1 MKKQISRLFCT
12 ALVLTMAMGS
22 FVACGGDGKDESSVN
37 ETNTNETKYNEACAW
52 IESGDYEEAYAA
64 FMELGD
70 FKDSQK
76 YLSRFVYFPLV
87 ANYVLYDR
95 SGVMT
100 VELGAFNLP
109 SRVLS
114 VGTIPEPTK
123 EMIVAWN
130 KLLECNSCG

>member
-1 MKKQISRLFCT
+1 M
-12 ALVLTMAMGS
+12 
-22 FVACGGDGKDESSVN
+22 
-37 ETNTNETKYNEACAW
+37 

-109 SRVLS
+109 SRVFS

-123 EMIVAWN
+123 EMIAAWN
-130 KLLECNSCG
+130 KRLECNSCG